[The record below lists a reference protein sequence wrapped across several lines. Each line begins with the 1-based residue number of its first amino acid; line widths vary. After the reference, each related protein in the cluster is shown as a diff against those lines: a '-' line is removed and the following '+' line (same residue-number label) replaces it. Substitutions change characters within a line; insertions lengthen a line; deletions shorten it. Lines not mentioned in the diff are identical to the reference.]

1 MAETTPWS
9 PWRHL
14 REHYSDVRV
23 YETELPVRLLG
34 CVDLDQRI
42 IWLDSRLTQAERRC
56 TLAHELGHL
65 DRGVVCCD
73 PVAAEVEER
82 AIDGWAARML
92 IPVGSLVRAFQWSCH
107 LPEIADELWVDLHML
122 RARLRG
128 LTDCEQDLV
137 IEAMWKSHG
146 VAA

>member
-1 MAETTPWS
+1 MAEKTLWS

-14 REHYSDVRV
+14 KDQFPDVEV
-23 YETELPVRLLG
+23 YEIEFSVKMLG
-34 CVDLDQRI
+34 CVDLDKRI

-65 DRGVVCCD
+65 ERGVVCCD
-73 PVAAEVEER
+73 PLAAENEER
-82 AIDGWAARML
+82 AIDEWAARML
-92 IPVGSLVRAFQWSCH
+92 IPAGSLVRAFQWSSH

-128 LTDCEQDLV
+128 LTDCEQDALM
-137 IEAMWKSHG
+137 EAIRRAQG